1 MRGISARKRISPAAD
16 RRAEG
21 AHAMIVQLDHLVIA
35 VADLAQAMADYTR
48 LGFTVVAGGE
58 HPGGATHNALVA
70 FADGTYLELLAFL
83 APNPA
88 HRWWGRGLGL
98 IDFAL
103 LPDDTAAVVAAAKAQ
118 GLALIGPN
126 TGGRVRPDGVRL
138 IWQTALAPMPG
149 LPFLCGDVTPRSL
162 RLPDPASWHHANGAR
177 GIARLT
183 VAVADLAVA
192 AAHYHA
198 LLGSPPRPTASG
210 VAFRLAGATIA
221 LTPAAG
227 AAGPVAAHIRATSPG
242 ALDRQLAHGA
252 ALELVI

>member
-1 MRGISARKRISPAAD
+1 
-16 RRAEG
+16 
-21 AHAMIVQLDHLVIA
+21 MIVQLDHLVIA

-83 APNPA
+83 APNPT
-88 HRWWGRGLGL
+88 HRWWGRGPGL

-103 LPDDTAAVVAAAKAQ
+103 LPDDTAAVVTAAQAQ
-118 GLALIGPN
+118 GLALIGPS

-192 AAHYHA
+192 AAHYRA
-198 LLGSPPRPTASG
+198 LLGVPPQPDGTGA
-210 VAFRLAGATIA
+210 AFRLAGATIA

-227 AAGPVAAHIRATSPG
+227 AAGPVAAHIRATSPR
-242 ALDRQLAHGA
+242 ALDRQLTHGA
-252 ALELVI
+252 ALELVT